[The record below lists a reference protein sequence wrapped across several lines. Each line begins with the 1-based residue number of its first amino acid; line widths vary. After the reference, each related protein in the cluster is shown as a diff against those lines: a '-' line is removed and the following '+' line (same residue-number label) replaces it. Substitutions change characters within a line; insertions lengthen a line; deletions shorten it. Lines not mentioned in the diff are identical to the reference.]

1 LSFFRS
7 TAVDFAK
14 NGVSAPRLT
23 SDLRP
28 AKYPHF
34 MENKFK
40 SNYHSE
46 TILGQLY
53 DEVKQF
59 EIDLSRDQRQII
71 DDTSSFP
78 YDMLIVEGS
87 NLYISDARTTKN
99 AYDFELKRVM
109 RQYGIQ
115 SEAQLVSGY
124 ILKFTSKQYAK
135 QAQTF
140 DLRNEICHA
149 VKIIQDK

>member
-1 LSFFRS
+1 LNFFRS

>member
-1 LSFFRS
+1 M
-7 TAVDFAK
+7 
-14 NGVSAPRLT
+14 SAPRLT
-23 SDLRP
+23 PDLRP

-34 MENKFK
+34 MENKYK
-40 SNYHSE
+40 PAYHSQ

-53 DEVKQF
+53 DEVKEF
-59 EIDLSRDQRQII
+59 EIDLNRDQRQNIEN
-71 DDTSSFP
+71 TSSFP
-78 YDMLIVEGS
+78 YGILIVDGS
-87 NLYISDARTTKN
+87 NSYMPAARITKN
-99 AYDFELKRVM
+99 EYDFELKRVM

-135 QAQTF
+135 QAKMF
-140 DLRNEICHA
+140 DLRNEISHA